1 MGESIRRVEG
11 RVRLGPLTLESGE
24 VLPEVELAYED
35 VGPAEAPVVLVCHA
49 LTGSHRT
56 VGTSAAPGWWHPL
69 VGVGKAV
76 DPRRLRVITFNV
88 LGGQDGSTGPRS
100 IDPRNGRPYRA
111 RFPFVTIRDMVRAQ
125 RLGLIELGV
134 NHVVAVIGGSMG
146 GMQVLEWGLMYPDF
160 MDLLVPLAVTPATSA
175 FAIAFNAVG
184 RLAITSDPA
193 WREGEYPEDDP
204 PAVGLSLARMIGVLT
219 YRTPEQFARRFGRS
233 LKHGWGH
240 DHREVAFQV
249 ESYLLYQGEKLVER
263 FDANSYLYLLKAV
276 DSHDIGRG
284 RGGWREAARG
294 YRARIV
300 AVGFRGDLLYP
311 PEEIRSF
318 VEHLRALGKD
328 AIYAEVASEYG
339 HDAFLV
345 EGEQVGEILRR
356 HAPELFPDPAPA
368 SADPEGA
375 ALLAASRSASE
386 KTVPSPI
393 SG

>member
-1 MGESIRRVEG
+1 MGESVRRVEG

-35 VGPAEAPVVLVCHA
+35 VGPVEAPVVLVCHA
-49 LTGSHRT
+49 PTGSHRT

-69 VGVGKAV
+69 IGVGKVV

-100 IDPRNGRPYRA
+100 IDPRSGKPYRA

-134 NHVVAVIGGSMG
+134 NHLVAVLGGSMG

-175 FAIAFNAVG
+175 FSIAFNAVG

-193 WREGEYPEDDP
+193 WREGEYLENDP
-204 PAVGLSLARMIGVLT
+204 PAVGLSLARMLGVLT
-219 YRTPEQFARRFGRS
+219 YRTPEQFERRFGRS

-300 AVGFRGDLLYP
+300 AAGFRGDLPYP
-311 PEEIRSF
+311 PEEIRAF
-318 VEHLRALGKD
+318 VEHVRTLGKD
-328 AIYAEVASEYG
+328 VVYAEVASEYG

-356 HAPELFPDPAPA
+356 HAPELFPA
-368 SADPEGA
+368 SLEVPTERYEPP
-375 ALLAASRSASE
+375 LLVVSRNASG
-386 KTVPSPI
+386 KTTPSSI